1 MSILLPFNGQNYT
14 IPTPGEIGWG
24 TNLDNYL
31 VALAAGTLQKIGGSF
46 TLSAEVDFGTS
57 FGLKALS
64 LKLSDGTVSL
74 PSLTFS
80 NDTNTGL
87 YRIGSDSIGFSSGGS
102 LRLTIGPS
110 ALTSAFDVL
119 PDATA
124 SLRDIGASSRV
135 WRDLYVSRGIFNST
149 ASNGLRVYGDAGT
162 HQWDMYLN
170 GANLRFSDNTT
181 GGVVEFDQV
190 VSIPFGTSFDPG
202 LGFTGDI
209 HTGLYR
215 PGAGQWCLTTGGVQN
230 LLGDAA
236 EIDFFPAQTNYLQ
249 ILQTAVLRPRPT
261 NTWDLGATSYR
272 YKDIY
277 HTGISYGGRV
287 LPSDGTVSLP
297 AYSFE
302 GDPNLGLY
310 RIGSDTLG
318 ISLGNSAVWSF
329 EQTQAI
335 YNFSSSNLIVLDLE
349 NQNSGVSAGSM
360 LRFKTRNAADTASVL
375 ATIGKYRTGS
385 LAIINNE
392 TAAAN
397 PLILNQDSARFMT
410 GTAALPSISFQSD
423 TNTGIY
429 LAGADNL
436 CFSIGGLTRL
446 EVGPSNISSAFTL
459 LPDATAS
466 LRDIGSGTRFWNDLF
481 ITRSIINAGTGLSF
495 RLYAGGSHQWDI
507 YTNGTN
513 LRFDDNTG
521 AGDAIF
527 GRNLVSRNSSSSTP
541 SVMLIDNGDSL
552 QYSSHYIRNDTAK
565 ELVLTTF
572 GSTISGTINGYAKNN
587 CSEIKPSSNLFVSLA
602 SSTFL
607 SVGFNNVE
615 KFKIDSAGAISIGN
629 TVNAVSPTS
638 PNRTVTIVIGGVTY
652 YLAAKTTND

>member
-1 MSILLPFNGQNYT
+1 
-14 IPTPGEIGWG
+14 
-24 TNLDNYL
+24 
-31 VALAAGTLQKIGGSF
+31 
-46 TLSAEVDFGTS
+46 
-57 FGLKALS
+57 
-64 LKLSDGTVSL
+64 
-74 PSLTFS
+74 
-80 NDTNTGL
+80 
-87 YRIGSDSIGFSSGGS
+87 
-102 LRLTIGPS
+102 
-110 ALTSAFDVL
+110 
-119 PDATA
+119 
-124 SLRDIGASSRV
+124 
-135 WRDLYVSRGIFNST
+135 
-149 ASNGLRVYGDAGT
+149 
-162 HQWDMYLN
+162 
-170 GANLRFSDNTT
+170 
-181 GGVVEFDQV
+181 
-190 VSIPFGTSFDPG
+190 
-202 LGFTGDI
+202 
-209 HTGLYR
+209 
-215 PGAGQWCLTTGGVQN
+215 
-230 LLGDAA
+230 
-236 EIDFFPAQTNYLQ
+236 
-249 ILQTAVLRPRPT
+249 
-261 NTWDLGATSYR
+261 
-272 YKDIY
+272 
-277 HTGISYGGRV
+277 
-287 LPSDGTVSLP
+287 
-297 AYSFE
+297 
-302 GDPNLGLY
+302 
-310 RIGSDTLG
+310 
-318 ISLGNSAVWSF
+318 LGNSAVWSF
-329 EQTQAI
+329 SPTYTQ
-335 YNFSSSNLIVLDLE
+335 YQY
-349 NQNSGVSAGSM
+349 NQNALDYLDFTNSDSGASAGVRVR
-360 LRFKTRNAADTASVL
+360 LVTRNVADTAGVSVDI
-375 ATIGKYRTGS
+375 TKFKNGS

-392 TAAAN
+392 TDAAAN
-397 PLILNQDSARFMT
+397 ILLGIGAVYPIALTQESARFMA

-446 EVGPSNISSAFTL
+446 EVGPSNISSAFTF

-552 QYSSHYIRNDTAK
+552 QFSSHYIRNDTAK